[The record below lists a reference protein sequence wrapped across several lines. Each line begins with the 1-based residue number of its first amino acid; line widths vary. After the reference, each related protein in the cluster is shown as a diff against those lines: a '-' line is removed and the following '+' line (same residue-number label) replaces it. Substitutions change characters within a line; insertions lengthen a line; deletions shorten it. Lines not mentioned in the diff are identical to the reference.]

1 MHMKTKKRPR
11 QKRLLISGR
20 YIPYILIF
28 CLSINSIVPLVCAHS
43 PATMKATYNTENQDL
58 QVAISHQV
66 SSATTHYIAKIEI
79 KKNGEIYNTTLY
91 TSQPTT
97 NSFTYTYKVNATT
110 GDVIDVSA
118 SCNQGGSKTTQ
129 ITVGQ
134 DKNENDTSTPGFELI
149 VLLGALIVSMGLL
162 RRKYC

>member
-1 MHMKTKKRPR
+1 MKTKKRPQ

-20 YIPYILIF
+20 YIPYILIL
-28 CLSINSIVPLVCAHS
+28 CLSINSFVPLVCAHA
-43 PATMKATYNTENQDL
+43 PATMKASYSIENQDL

-66 SSATTHYIAKIEI
+66 SSATTHYVSKIEI

-110 GDVIDVSA
+110 GDVIDVYTL
-118 SCNQGGSKTTQ
+118 CNLGGSKTDQ

-134 DKNENDTSTPGFELI
+134 DNNDNETSTPGFELI
-149 VLLGALIVSMGLL
+149 VLLGALIVSIGLL
-162 RRKYC
+162 RRKYS